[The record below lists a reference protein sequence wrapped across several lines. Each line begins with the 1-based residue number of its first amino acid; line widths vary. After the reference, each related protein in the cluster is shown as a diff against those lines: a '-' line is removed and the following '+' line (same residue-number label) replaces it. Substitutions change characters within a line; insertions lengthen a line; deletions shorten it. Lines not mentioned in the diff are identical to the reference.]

1 MEYIVGTSK
10 PYLSKTLLKTKMTLR
25 EKKNNN
31 NSNNRLIH
39 KVAHKSFANKNNM
52 GAKLLPGIILPTFI
66 IKV

>member
-31 NSNNRLIH
+31 NNRLIH
-39 KVAHKSFANKNNM
+39 KVAHKSFANKNNK